1 MILTEQMVKPSQ
13 KCQTLLWEALQV
25 DLNLLQ
31 RVAMLMSLLDSMM
44 TESGL
49 TQESKALRSLRN
61 VSRDKLKQW
70 AQALMIQIEQMARPS
85 QKCLTLIW
93 EAHQAGHSHLQRVEM
108 LTLPQ
113 DSMMMALDS
122 IQESKALKSLRKE
135 NKGRL
140 RLWVQA
146 HMVQIEQTVKLNQ
159 KCLTLRWEALLA
171 DHSLLP
177 NQEMSTLLQDSMM
190 TVLDLTQE

>member
-1 MILTEQMVKPSQ
+1 
-13 KCQTLLWEALQV
+13 
-25 DLNLLQ
+25 
-31 RVAMLMSLLDSMM
+31 MLMSLLDSMM

-49 TQESKALRSLRN
+49 TQESKALKSLRN

-70 AQALMIQIEQMARPS
+70 AQALMTQIEQMARPS

-93 EAHQAGHSHLQRVEM
+93 EAHQADHSHLQRVEM

-135 NKGRL
+135 SKGRL

-146 HMVQIEQTVKLNQ
+146 HMIQIEQTVKLNQ

-177 NQEMSTLLQDSMM
+177 NQEISTLLQDSMM